1 MDKQKMRIDKWM
13 WCVRIFKSR
22 SKATNACKKG
32 HVSIEENKLKP
43 SFLIKVGQ
51 IINVKKDG
59 YLLTFK
65 INELLLR
72 RVSAVLAEPCY
83 DNLTPEEELNKFK
96 NWYIGK
102 AKSEFRERGV
112 GRPTKRERRE
122 IDGYKEELYLDDWF
136 DS

>member
-1 MDKQKMRIDKWM
+1 MRIDKWL

-22 SKATNACKKG
+22 SKATDACKKG
-32 HVSIEENKLKP
+32 HISIEENRLKP
-43 SFLIKVGQ
+43 SFLVRVGQ
-51 IINVKKDG
+51 VINVKKDG

-72 RVSAVLAEPCY
+72 RVSAVLAQPCY

-122 IDGYKEELYLDDWF
+122 IDGYKDELYLDEWF

>member
-1 MDKQKMRIDKWM
+1 MDKQKMRVDKWL

-22 SKATNACKKG
+22 SKATDACKKG
-32 HVSIEENKLKP
+32 HISIEENRLKP
-43 SFLIKVGQ
+43 SFLIKIGQ

-65 INELLLR
+65 INDLLKS
-72 RVSAVLAEPCY
+72 RVSAVLAQPCY

-96 NWYIGK
+96 NWYMGK
-102 AKSEFRERGV
+102 AKSEFRERGE
-112 GRPTKRERRE
+112 GRPTKKERRE
-122 IDGYKEELYLDDWF
+122 IDGYKDELYLDEWF

>member
-1 MDKQKMRIDKWM
+1 MDKQKMRVDKWL

-22 SKATNACKKG
+22 SKATDACKKG
-32 HVSIEENKLKP
+32 HISIEETRLKP
-43 SFLIKVGQ
+43 SFLIRADQ

-59 YLLTFK
+59 YFLTFK
-65 INELLLR
+65 INKLLKS
-72 RVSAVLAEPCY
+72 RVSAVLAAPCY

-96 NWYIGK
+96 NWYMGK

-122 IDGYKEELYLDDWF
+122 IDEYKDELYLDEWF